1 MLSVDPLAQLQSAA
15 SEVPFGTKYEWPTP
29 TQRLSATFF
38 KLLYRWTHSRAFRHN
53 ERLSHG
59 VSIKRDACGFLDR
72 MMIGGHEL
80 PMENRQGLLASREG
94 ACHVIAT
101 GPSVN
106 AIDYNALALRE
117 VMGVNGAIALQ
128 DRQRIRFDYYC
139 IVDAGFVRKRPDLVA
154 RVVQERL
161 TLFATPLV
169 LWYIAQYFP
178 IERMRCRIVL
188 IEDIQYPV
196 CKRALCADELISAH
210 RGPELVMF
218 DHDRTL
224 GFSLNVRRGTFDGRT
239 VAYTGLQICHSLGFD
254 TIYLHG
260 LDLRDASR
268 TPRFYE
274 TPENMQ
280 PSALDG
286 DLESFIR
293 PAFRHAVAL
302 LKTRGVRVVNLSP
315 DSALGADILE
325 TCDWRTLLGAADAH
339 AIRSTRPSEMAAAA
353 LDTPAHDAIT

>member
-15 SEVPFGTKYEWPTP
+15 SEVPFGSKYEWPAP
-29 TQRLSATFF
+29 RQRLSATFF

-59 VSIKRDACGFLDR
+59 VSITRDACGFLER
-72 MMIGGHEL
+72 MWIGGHEL
-80 PMENRQGLLASREG
+80 PMENRQGLLASRKG
-94 ACHVIAT
+94 PCHLIAT

-106 AIDYNALALRE
+106 EIDYNALDLHN

-128 DRQRIRFDYYC
+128 DTQRVRFDYYC

-178 IERMRCRIVL
+178 LAQLRCRICL
-188 IEDIQYPV
+188 IEDIQYPA
-196 CKRALCADELISAH
+196 CKRALRMQELISAH
-210 RGPELVMF
+210 RSPELVLF
-218 DHDRTL
+218 DEVRTL
-224 GFSLNVRRGTFDGRT
+224 GFSLNVKRGTFDGRT
-239 VAYTGLQICHSLGFD
+239 VAYTGLQICNSLGFD
-254 TIYLHG
+254 TIFLHG
-260 LDLRDASR
+260 LDLRNASS

-274 TPENMQ
+274 TLENMQ
-280 PSALDG
+280 PSALDD

-293 PAFRHAVAL
+293 PLFRHAAAL
-302 LKTRGVRVVNLSP
+302 LKSRGVRVVNLSP
-315 DSALGADILE
+315 HSALGADILE
-325 TCDWRTLLGAADAH
+325 TCDWRALVARAQAH
-339 AIRSTRPSEMAAAA
+339 PRRSTSPSQLPLHAS
-353 LDTPAHDAIT
+353 ITQE

>member
-1 MLSVDPLAQLQSAA
+1 MRSVNPLAQLQSTA
-15 SEVPFGTKYEWPTP
+15 SDVSFGVRYEWPTP

-59 VSIKRDACGFLDR
+59 VSIKRDACGFLER
-72 MMIGGHEL
+72 MAIGGHEL
-80 PMENRQGLLASREG
+80 PMENRQGLFASRKG
-94 ACHVIAT
+94 PCHLIAT

-106 AIDYNALALRE
+106 EIDYTALALHE

-178 IERMRCRIVL
+178 LARLRCRIVL

-196 CKRALCADELISAH
+196 GKRALRTPELISAH

-218 DHDRTL
+218 DEDRTL
-224 GFSLNVRRGTFDGRT
+224 GFSLNAMRGIFDGRT

-254 TIYLHG
+254 TIFLHG
-260 LDLRDASR
+260 LDLRNAAR

-274 TPENMQ
+274 TLENMQ
-280 PSALDG
+280 PSALDD

-302 LKTRGVRVVNLSP
+302 LKGRGVRVVNLSP
-315 DSALGADILE
+315 DSALGADILD
-325 TCDWRTLLGAADAH
+325 TCDWRALLHGAEAH
-339 AIRSTRPSEMAAAA
+339 AGRSTQPFEA
-353 LDTPAHDAIT
+353 PAHDTIAQE